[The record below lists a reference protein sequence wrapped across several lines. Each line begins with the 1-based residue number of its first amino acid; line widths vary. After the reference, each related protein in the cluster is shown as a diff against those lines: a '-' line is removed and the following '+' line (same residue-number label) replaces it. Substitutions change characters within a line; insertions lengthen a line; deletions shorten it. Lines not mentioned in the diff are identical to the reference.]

1 MACYIFYVIKC
12 CFWRYINILLSMV
25 FGRPAM
31 AEKSVKRKDYE
42 ANDDDSN
49 DEWVGPLPSE
59 ASQPK
64 KRKS

>member
-1 MACYIFYVIKC
+1 
-12 CFWRYINILLSMV
+12 MV